1 MFCEDAFKKVS
12 IARKSKY
19 IVSQLFLMQICRK
32 YFIMN
37 YKEIAKETI
46 GYLYKAHS
54 SIRKSGIDEKL
65 IALAELRV
73 SQINGCA
80 YCCSY
85 HAKELLNFGFEQ
97 DIINRLPGWR
107 HTKVFDVKQKLVLSW
122 AEAVTYNNNDW
133 QEAREKIFQHF
144 TEREIIELTSSITLM
159 NTLNKLRITLAE
171 ED

>member
-1 MFCEDAFKKVS
+1 
-12 IARKSKY
+12 
-19 IVSQLFLMQICRK
+19 
-32 YFIMN
+32 MN

-46 GYLYKAHS
+46 GNLYRAHH

-65 IALAELRV
+65 IALVELRV

-85 HAKELLNFGFEQ
+85 HAKELSDFGFEQ
-97 DIINRLPGWR
+97 DIINRLPGWK
-107 HTKVFDVKQKLVLSW
+107 HTNVFNDQQKQALSW
-122 AEAVTYNNNDW
+122 AEAVTGGNDHW
-133 QEAREKIFQHF
+133 NKIKEQLKLYFS
-144 TEREIIELTSSITLM
+144 EREIVELTASITLM

>member
-1 MFCEDAFKKVS
+1 
-12 IARKSKY
+12 
-19 IVSQLFLMQICRK
+19 
-32 YFIMN
+32 MN

-46 GYLYKAHS
+46 GHLYKAHT

-65 IALAELRV
+65 IALIELRI

-85 HAKELLNFGFEQ
+85 HAEELVNLGFEQ
-97 DIINRLPGWR
+97 DTINRLPGWK
-107 HTKVFDVKQKLVLSW
+107 HTHAFDAKQKLVLSW
-122 AEAVTYNNNDW
+122 AETVIHSTDNWHEIKEKLAEHFSE
-133 QEAREKIFQHF
+133 QEIV
-144 TEREIIELTSSITLM
+144 ELTASITLM